1 MRSRSGEQDTAARA
15 HAAAQIAVAAS
26 LSLLSSHTH
35 LPSAP
40 LLYRW
45 TTIDGR
51 DTLMRMDA
59 MIEEMFDPN
68 SYHSHI
74 APLESSTE
82 AIKIASRA
90 ELGVKLRGDKQ
101 AQHLATSTLVS
112 TALPKAPLV
121 KTRRE
126 LAGSTYPNIHNQLA
140 QIASVP
146 VRQSLLQAARTR
158 PSAEQSS
165 VEAARLVEG
174 MIARPARDPLA
185 KLGSSRRSE

>member
-1 MRSRSGEQDTAARA
+1 M
-15 HAAAQIAVAAS
+15 
-26 LSLLSSHTH
+26 
-35 LPSAP
+35 PSATSGSTGGSVASSAIVGSTCLKSVELEKTHHP
-40 LLYRW
+40 PHSHALA
-45 TTIDGR
+45 